1 MLLNVPSALTQLGR
15 LSITINQDSPEDS
28 DRSSVSD
35 EDDSSG
41 VEVSPPSVTG
51 SNGYQDY
58 DEWAHLQYPDELRS
72 SDSASRPRTSRL
84 NRNAIPESRSRSG
97 RRYSRR
103 DIGRE
108 YPPQRSRRHRSPD
121 ESPESLDSGE
131 EDLEPNYAPQP
142 RDRRHW
148 PSVPPYAQSSSSGP
162 SYNAFQQGGM
172 GHLQF
177 GHSGPTH
184 QHHPSDQLVR
194 LGPMGRAGQYAH
206 PPPYAYGS
214 QYPPAPHGGMP
225 PLFSPD
231 QHPGHPAHLPHHH
244 VPDSRNRSRGQS
256 PPEPPLPHMM
266 PPHANPHY
274 GGAPFPPPD
283 IIPYSPSGYFPYN
296 QNYPGGVVGQPL
308 FGPIPHKSESPSATS
323 QSDTTKDEAIA
334 RLEKLILDER
344 ADREARDAAR
354 EAAMAKAAADKLA
367 AEERAAAEKRI
378 ADEAAAKATAAANEE
393 AEKRA
398 AEEAVKAQKAAEE
411 MAAAAA
417 ADAKKTAEEA
427 AAAAAEEAKKAADE
441 AAAAAAAAAAAE
453 AKKAAEEAAAAAASK
468 PPPEKKKPIKFK
480 DAVGRKF
487 NFPFHLC
494 STWQGMEELI
504 RQAFLHVEVIGPH
517 VAEGHYD
524 LVGPSGDII
533 LPQVWET
540 VIEPD
545 WTVTMHMWPIPE
557 KPKEE
562 PPPPPPE
569 EPAPAAEEAKKKPD
583 GAGPKKPRPANPGS
597 FAKWMMGNNR
607 PKPAGKPLKVE
618 KKPEIV
624 QHTGDSCVVM

>member
-1 MLLNVPSALTQLGR
+1 MLLNVPSALTHFRR
-15 LSITINQDSPEDS
+15 LSITINQDSAEDS
-28 DRSSVSD
+28 DRSSVGD

-51 SNGYQDY
+51 SYHDY
-58 DEWAHLQYPDELRS
+58 EDWVGLQYPDEIR
-72 SDSASRPRTSRL
+72 SDSTSRTRPSRL
-84 NRNAIPESRSRSG
+84 NRNTIPESRSRSG

-103 DIGRE
+103 DIPRD
-108 YPPQRSRRHRSPD
+108 YPPQRSRRHQSPEE
-121 ESPESLDSGE
+121 ESPESLDSGD
-131 EDLEPNYAPQP
+131 EDIEPDYARQP

-148 PSVPPYAQSSSSGP
+148 PPVPQYAQSSSSGP
-162 SYNAFQQGGM
+162 SYHAFQQGGM

-177 GHSGPTH
+177 GHPGSTH
-184 QHHPSDQLVR
+184 QHHQSDQLVR
-194 LGPMGRAGQYAH
+194 LGPMGRPGQYAH
-206 PPPYAYGS
+206 PPHYGYGS
-214 QYPPAPHGGMP
+214 QYPPAHHGGGMP
-225 PLFSPD
+225 PMFSPD
-231 QHPGHPAHLPHHH
+231 QHPGHPGHLPHHH
-244 VPDSRNRSRGQS
+244 APDSRNRSRGQS

-266 PPHANPHY
+266 PPHANSHY

-283 IIPYSPSGYFPYN
+283 LIPYNAGGYFPYN
-296 QNYPGGVVGQPL
+296 QNYPGGVVGHPL
-308 FGPIPHKSESPSATS
+308 FGQLPQKSESPSATS
-323 QSDTTKDEAIA
+323 QSDTAKDEAIA

-367 AEERAAAEKRI
+367 AEERAAAEKKI
-378 ADEAAAKATAAANEE
+378 ADEAAAKATAVANEE
-393 AEKRA
+393 ADKRF

-427 AAAAAEEAKKAADE
+427 AAAAAEEAKKVADE
-441 AAAAAAAAAAAE
+441 AAAAAAAE
-453 AKKAAEEAAAAAASK
+453 AKKAAEEAAANK

-494 STWQGMEELI
+494 STWQVCITKNLVPVNRSSNFCQGMEELI

-545 WTVTMHMWPIPE
+545 WTVTMHMWPIPD

-569 EPAPAAEEAKKKPD
+569 EPAPPADDPKKKPD
-583 GAGPKKPRPANPGS
+583 GAG
-597 FAKWMMGNNR
+597 M
-607 PKPAGKPLKVE
+607 L
-618 KKPEIV
+618 
-624 QHTGDSCVVM
+624 D